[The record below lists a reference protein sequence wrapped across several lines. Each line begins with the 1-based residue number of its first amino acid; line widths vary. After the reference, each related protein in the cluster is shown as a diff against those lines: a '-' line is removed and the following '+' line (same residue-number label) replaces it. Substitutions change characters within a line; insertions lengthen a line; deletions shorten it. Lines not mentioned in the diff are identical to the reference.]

1 MTKRL
6 AVLFLA
12 AAMLLG
18 AATGAGAIDFK
29 VEGEWLVGF
38 GGGQTNLINK
48 VRDADGK
55 RKYSSDDAFTA
66 MQRVRLQLDATVF
79 ENLSGTVFFQ
89 IGDTTWGKDDEGGA
103 LGADRTNTIA
113 LHAAYLDWTV
123 PSTDLKFRMGLQT
136 VALPNVAGGS
146 AVLDTQVAGVT
157 AAWQFSENVGL
168 TALWARPFNDNYS
181 RGNYDLSN
189 WNDRDNRA
197 NYLDNM
203 DLFGLLL
210 PLKFDGFEAT
220 PWVMYGM
227 RGENSTRFN
236 AYNENDLGD
245 GSPVFTLSPYPYGE
259 RAEDIRVGRSSK
271 GYGSMF
277 WAGLPFA
284 VTAWDPLN
292 IEFDINYGYVES
304 MGRYALEKN
313 GQPHGRGSTERQG
326 WLAKA
331 LVEYKMDWGTP
342 GIFGWYASGDDG
354 NPKNGSERLPSICP
368 YGNFT
373 SFIGDGNLGWA
384 SSGGYYDRNTS
395 YAGTWG
401 IGARITEMSFM
412 EDLKHSFTVAYWGG
426 TNSTSMVKYMA
437 TAYSWDN
444 GSLEGPYMTT
454 RDGLLEFNLINSWQ
468 IYENLEMNLELGYVV
483 NLMDN
488 STWKKSN
495 SGRETSFEKQDIWKA
510 QLVFAYTF

>member
-1 MTKRL
+1 
-6 AVLFLA
+6 
-12 AAMLLG
+12 
-18 AATGAGAIDFK
+18 
-29 VEGEWLVGF
+29 
-38 GGGQTNLINK
+38 
-48 VRDADGK
+48 
-55 RKYSSDDAFTA
+55 
-66 MQRVRLQLDATVF
+66 
-79 ENLSGTVFFQ
+79 
-89 IGDTTWGKDDEGGA
+89 
-103 LGADRTNTIA
+103 
-113 LHAAYLDWTV
+113 
-123 PSTDLKFRMGLQT
+123 
-136 VALPNVAGGS
+136 
-146 AVLDTQVAGVT
+146 
-157 AAWQFSENVGL
+157 
-168 TALWARPFNDNYS
+168 
-181 RGNYDLSN
+181 
-189 WNDRDNRA
+189 
-197 NYLDNM
+197 
-203 DLFGLLL
+203 
-210 PLKFDGFEAT
+210 
-220 PWVMYGM
+220 
-227 RGENSTRFN
+227 
-236 AYNENDLGD
+236 
-245 GSPVFTLSPYPYGE
+245 
-259 RAEDIRVGRSSK
+259 
-271 GYGSMF
+271 MF

-401 IGARITEMSFM
+401 IGARVTEMSFM
-412 EDLKHSFTVAYWGG
+412 EDLTHSFTVAYWGG